1 MLSPVRS
8 RSSGA
13 LVRAAENKDG
23 SLGPAVQWSYYAD
36 GQLRERRDQQGQP
49 VQYRYDADNKLVF
62 SHDAS
67 GLTTSAQTFVDTQ
80 NVYDDLDRLTRSDL
94 KKQADASWTFS
105 SFAYDPNSNL
115 SDQEQNG
122 LESAPGG
129 SLVKAGRKLHSDYD
143 GADWLATQLDF
154 GTDPGAQ
161 DDQRTLNQFTPIGLE
176 QRREID
182 KSDGAGGFTPP

>member
-1 MLSPVRS
+1 M
-8 RSSGA
+8 
-13 LVRAAENKDG
+13 
-23 SLGPAVQWSYYAD
+23 
-36 GQLRERRDQQGQP
+36 
-49 VQYRYDADNKLVF
+49 
-62 SHDAS
+62 
-67 GLTTSAQTFVDTQ
+67 DTQ

-122 LESAPGG
+122 LESSPGG

-154 GTDPGAQ
+154 GTDCVPAIQ
-161 DDQRTLNQFTPIGLE
+161 PQLVNQTSPRTVQLLGEAMNEHGLA
-176 QRREID
+176 IWMACH
-182 KSDGAGGFTPP
+182 SAG